1 MKMKVESIEEL
12 RSALD
17 ADILAI
23 IAGKIK
29 DAEEAGY
36 PTETVIIP
44 TKKANTLIYKV
55 KKLIPQYTMAN
66 LDAAQLKFDPP
77 TLLKREKAAREI
89 ANLQKQIKEL
99 SFEVILRSL
108 PSEEYERAFTAQND
122 DLSDTERLKQVLYAI
137 LPTSILGY
145 TYNGLF
151 TDFSTLSDDEKEKFI
166 KDFDTKQ
173 QLPLFMN
180 AINQLVITSN
190 DFETAMQDLD
200 F

>member
-1 MKMKVESIEEL
+1 MKVDSIEEL
-12 RSALD
+12 RDALD

-23 IAGKIK
+23 IAGKIAE
-29 DAEEAGY
+29 AEEAGY
-36 PTETVIIP
+36 PTETVTIP
-44 TKKANTLIYKV
+44 HRKANTLIYKV
-55 KKLIPQYTMAN
+55 KKLMPEYTLAG
-66 LDAAQLKFDPP
+66 LDAAQLKFDEEIK
-77 TLLKREKAAREI
+77 TKREKVAKEI
-89 ANLQKQIKEL
+89 AKLQKQIKEL

-108 PSEEYERAFTAQND
+108 PSEEYERAFTLAND

-145 TYNGLF
+145 TYDGLF
-151 TDFSTLSDDEKEKFI
+151 TDFSTLQDDEKERFI
-166 KDFDTKQ
+166 KSFDTKQ